1 MNRAVYSGLVLLLL
15 LLPVAT
21 GVRAQAENVLSNPGF
36 EEDFQEQDDNPL
48 LQVAG
53 GWMSWYRAAEG
64 EDAASWELVQPE
76 YAPARDADEHARIR
90 EGESSQVI
98 RTFYATFDAGLL
110 QEVADVEA
118 DSWLRFSA
126 NAWVWSSV
134 LDDPELSEDDGD
146 VFVQV
151 GIDPDGGTD
160 PDSEEIVWSEIS
172 YELYDGWREYAVV
185 TQATGEAVS
194 VFVRAQVGQPVRNT
208 HVWIDETQLFLNV
221 FDEEVVSALAEA
233 IGPTPFPT
241 AVPVYH
247 IVREGE
253 SLEAIASRYSISVA
267 AILEANSLASAG
279 LVHPGSQL
287 YIPGREAPVATPL
300 PEIDAGSAWYIV
312 RVGDTFAGIAE
323 LYGIDVAE
331 LAALNQGVNASFLVE
346 GQALVV
352 PAVPSPPAS
361 VQTYTVRRGD
371 TLNDIALRFNVS
383 VAELAGA
390 NDITVTSELEAGQ
403 ILVIP

>member
-1 MNRAVYSGLVLLLL
+1 MNRAMYSGLVLLLL
-15 LLPVAT
+15 LLPAAP
-21 GVRAQAENVLSNPGF
+21 GVRAQADNVLSNPGF

-48 LQVAG
+48 LQVAE
-53 GWMSWYRAAEG
+53 GWTSWYRAAEG
-64 EDAASWELVQPE
+64 NDAASWELVQPE
-76 YAPARDADEHARIR
+76 YVPARDEDDHAHIR

-98 RTFYATFDAGLL
+98 RSFYATFDAGLL
-110 QEVADVEA
+110 QEIVDVEVN
-118 DSWLRFSA
+118 SWLRFSA
-126 NAWVWSSV
+126 NAWIWSSV
-134 LDDPELSEDDGD
+134 LDKPEQSEDDGD

-160 PDSEEIVWSEIS
+160 PESEEIVWSEIS
-172 YELYDGWREYAVV
+172 FELYDGWREYAVV
-185 TQATGEAVS
+185 TQATGEEVS

-221 FDEEVVSALAEA
+221 FDEDVVSALAVA

-253 SLEAIASRYSISVA
+253 SLESVARRYSISVD
-267 AILEANSLASAG
+267 AILEANSLASAS

-287 YIPGREAPVATPL
+287 YIPAREAPVATPL
-300 PEIDAGSAWYIV
+300 PEIDASAAWYIV
-312 RVGDTFAGIAE
+312 RAGDTFAGIAE
-323 LYGIDVAE
+323 LYGIDVTD
-331 LAALNQGVNASFLVE
+331 LAALNQGVNPSFLVV

-352 PAVPSPPAS
+352 PAVPSPPTS
-361 VQTYTVRRGD
+361 TQSYTVRRGD
-371 TLNDIALRFNVS
+371 TLSDIALRFNIS
-383 VAELAGA
+383 VTELASA
-390 NDITVTSELEAGQ
+390 NDISVNSDLEAGQ

>member
-1 MNRAVYSGLVLLLL
+1 MNRAVYSGLVLLL

-36 EEDFQEQDDNPL
+36 EEDFQEEDDNPL

-53 GWMSWYRAAEG
+53 GWTAWYRAAEG
-64 EDAASWELVQPE
+64 EDAASWELLQPE
-76 YAPARDADEHARIR
+76 YAPARDEDEHARIR

-118 DSWLRFSA
+118 NSWLRFSA

-134 LDDPELSEDDGD
+134 LDDPEQSEDDGD

-185 TQATGEAVS
+185 TQAAGEEVS

-221 FDEEVVSALAEA
+221 FDEDVVSALAEA

-253 SLEAIASRYSISVA
+253 SLESIASRYSISVD
-267 AILEANSLASAG
+267 AILVANSLASAS

-300 PEIDAGSAWYIV
+300 PEIDASAAWYIV
-312 RVGDTFAGIAE
+312 RAGDTFAGIAE
-323 LYGIDVAE
+323 LYGIDVEE
-331 LAALNQGVNASFLVE
+331 LAALNQDVNASFLVV
-346 GQALVV
+346 GQALIV
-352 PAVPSPPAS
+352 PAVPSPPTS
-361 VQTYTVRRGD
+361 MQNYTVRRGD

-383 VAELAGA
+383 VTELAGA
-390 NDITVTSELEAGQ
+390 NDIAVTSDLEAGQ